1 MAGAEVGRN
10 PNARRPENWY
20 NWRFGMKLLRLLS
33 ALALLLA
40 SARLPAQ
47 SVVHLTFDNPSNLA
61 ADSSGNGRHGRAN
74 GNPTAQGAGR
84 AGGAVALNG
93 TSSIEL
99 GAEAAGA
106 LAGNFSVS
114 LWVRTTQA
122 AGSNADSAEQG
133 AGLLFAPGQ
142 DGAPSLPVAL
152 TGNVAGIGATQSTI
166 HSQSPI
172 NQGEW
177 VNVVITH
184 NADEG
189 LTSLFVNGNLEA
201 SEHASPRAQSVHD
214 LLLLGANPGNGL
226 GLQGELDD
234 FQLYDRVI
242 PASAVAYLHANPGS
256 ALLAIPEPST
266 WALLAC
272 GLATFGA
279 LAWRRRHRA

>member
-1 MAGAEVGRN
+1 MQ
-10 PNARRPENWY
+10 PP
-20 NWRFGMKLLRLLS
+20 RLLP
-33 ALALLLA
+33 ALVFLWAPCL
-40 SARLPAQ
+40 LPAQ
-47 SVVHLTFDNPSNLA
+47 SVVHLTFDNPADLA
-61 ADSSGNGRHGRAN
+61 ADSSGNGRHGRTN
-74 GNPTAQGAGR
+74 GNPAAQGEGR

-106 LAGNFSVS
+106 LAGSFSVS

-122 AGSNADSAEQG
+122 TGNNADSAEQG
-133 AGLLFAPGQ
+133 AGLLFAPGN
-142 DGAPSLPVAL
+142 DGSPSLPVAL
-152 TGNVAGIGATQSTI
+152 TGNVAGLGATQSTL

-172 NQGEW
+172 NHGEW

-189 LTSLFVNGNLEA
+189 ITSLFVNGNLEA

-266 WALLAC
+266 WALLIC
-272 GLATFGA
+272 GLATVA
-279 LAWRRRHRA
+279 TVAWHRRRSR